1 MKNKVAK
8 ITEKLKALKLEW
20 LFLIIALIFGSA
32 IAIITP
38 PGEAPDERQQMVRA
52 YEVFSGKLIPEH
64 EKTFPNSFHK
74 VIVSKSAPADFD
86 PVLLIEKLQVR
97 LEPETTITSDAIH
110 INYSFFIYLPQA
122 LGLAIGTLL
131 DFPTY
136 VIWVL
141 CRLINLATFSTLV
154 FFAIRQIPIGKWVIF
169 VVALLPMSIY
179 QAASNS
185 SDAMLNGVGLFS
197 IALLL
202 RYGIGPVSEKPN
214 QRYFWFIICAILL
227 GLTKIHLLPILFIF
241 LLANHLRK
249 LQPKRYWLMISLGV
263 FLCVFIVILMN
274 VPILNASVPPINDVK
289 PSDQLRFV
297 LLEPFTFLETLFK
310 TVVQF
315 LSFYYRSFVG
325 ILGWLDT
332 PLPDIIYLIYGG
344 VLMLALLVDPFLK
357 KFEQERLL
365 LLGVFVGSTLIL
377 FLSLYLIATPVASP
391 LIGGI
396 QGRYFIPLV
405 PLLLIPLITTHQQ
418 PIKREKV
425 FKVMIACGVL
435 VSLCLTILTIILRF
449 YTVSGMG
456 LIHFIQ

>member
-1 MKNKVAK
+1 
-8 ITEKLKALKLEW
+8 
-20 LFLIIALIFGSA
+20 
-32 IAIITP
+32 
-38 PGEAPDERQQMVRA
+38 
-52 YEVFSGKLIPEH
+52 
-64 EKTFPNSFHK
+64 
-74 VIVSKSAPADFD
+74 
-86 PVLLIEKLQVR
+86 
-97 LEPETTITSDAIH
+97 
-110 INYSFFIYLPQA
+110 
-122 LGLAIGTLL
+122 
-131 DFPTY
+131 
-136 VIWVL
+136 
-141 CRLINLATFSTLV
+141 
-154 FFAIRQIPIGKWVIF
+154 
-169 VVALLPMSIY
+169 
-179 QAASNS
+179 
-185 SDAMLNGVGLFS
+185 
-197 IALLL
+197 
-202 RYGIGPVSEKPN
+202 
-214 QRYFWFIICAILL
+214 
-227 GLTKIHLLPILFIF
+227 
-241 LLANHLRK
+241 
-249 LQPKRYWLMISLGV
+249 MISLGV